1 MNSQEFREMVQA
13 IRGSLDYSYIGL
25 SSQEI
30 QNLNKRLDSDA
41 YRAAVAVESYFELKR
56 KQTCTTSK

>member
-1 MNSQEFREMVQA
+1 MNSTEFREMVQS
-13 IRGSLDYSYIGL
+13 IRESLEYSYIGL

-41 YRAAVAVESYFELKR
+41 YKAAVAVERYFELKR
-56 KQTCTTSK
+56 RESK